1 MDKEKYEILLSEL
14 VALIKEKNDKIELQD
29 YTIARLTKQV
39 LEIEKS
45 VKESGKP
52 QNIERR

>member
-14 VALIKEKNDKIELQD
+14 VALIKEKNDKIARQD
-29 YTIARLTKQV
+29 HTIESLTKKV
-39 LEIEKS
+39 IAAEKS
-45 VKESGKP
+45 LQTSGKP

>member
-14 VALIKEKNDKIELQD
+14 IALIKEKNDKIELQD
-29 YTIARLTKQV
+29 YTIERLTKQV

>member
-14 VALIKEKNDKIELQD
+14 VDLIKEKNDKIELQD